1 MSSTFFSHPSD
12 RCTTSDTLPLG
23 ARLRCLTHGCLTL
36 IAALLL
42 TACPTEITVPDLSG
56 LDATGAE
63 TALVNLGL
71 TLGIVG
77 EAHSPTVPQGQV
89 ISQSPAAG
97 ETVAASTPVSIVVS
111 KGPAP
116 IVLPD
121 LVQLPL
127 AYVLEYLEDLGLSS
141 GAITERLSDTVDV
154 DAIISQDPVAGTPL
168 SPGTKVNLVVSLGKP
183 RVPLLLGLST
193 SAADNALT
201 VASLTLGAVT
211 EAFDEE
217 KAPGI
222 VLSQEPAA
230 ETLVLL
236 QSPVN
241 LVVSKGP
248 APRLVPDLTGLTRE
262 AAETAL
268 NALALEVGAVSEE
281 YSAAYDAGLVVRHSP
296 PADSSVARNSAV
308 ELVLSLGDPPVEI
321 PDLAGLTELAA
332 LQLLT
337 EAGLRMGTIEL
348 EYSDTVA
355 VGVIISQTP
364 AAGGTALPGTAISIQ
379 ISKGVRDTVVPPLT
393 GLTRAAAETAL
404 EAARLIL
411 GTVTYAYDAEVPERQ
426 IISQSPPADTVLLP
440 GMAVD
445 IVVSLGA
452 ESAPEVSF
460 SGTPINGKAPL
471 TVQFTDATQEGSSPI
486 IEWEWDLEDDV
497 VSSERNPQH
506 TFLDAGLHSIRLSVA
521 TEQAIYSLVR
531 ANYIYVAPLNYT
543 RKDVA
548 AGIWPSSAA
557 VADFNK
563 DGFGDVAVQS
573 TGKIKMNFGPAI
585 DTGFTST
592 LTITT
597 SVGYAVCAG
606 DFNGDD
612 NEDLAYVDL
621 VEIGD
626 VEVSQLLVQLGDG
639 AGNFAAPV
647 DTQVSPELNGFITG
661 DFNQDDALDLFA
673 VYINATSTGALFL
686 GKGDGTFEPGSTVT
700 LGTRSDHALAADFNE
715 DGLTDIATIGS
726 YSNDR
731 VSVLLN
737 LGGGAFDTPRVYR
750 VGGTP
755 QQGAV
760 GDLDGDGHLD
770 IITAN
775 YDSSDLS
782 VLKGAGDGTFG
793 ADTRIK
799 LSYRPIDVK
808 INDLN
813 RDGFMDILYLNS
825 AVSNHIGIFMGKP
838 DGTYWPLRREYL
850 IAYASQLLLTDLDA
864 NSYADIIVLGASR
877 GGMSILREN
886 P

>member
-1 MSSTFFSHPSD
+1 MSSTFFSHRSD

-23 ARLRCLTHGCLTL
+23 ARLRCLTHGGLTL

-63 TALVNLGL
+63 TVLVNLGL

-127 AYVLEYLEDLGLSS
+127 AYVLENLEDLGLSS

-183 RVPLLLGLST
+183 RVPLLLGLSS

-201 VASLTLGAVT
+201 VASLTLGTVT
-211 EAFDEE
+211 EAYDEE

-262 AAETAL
+262 AAEAAL
-268 NALALEVGAVSEE
+268 NALELEVGTVSEE
-281 YSAAYDAGLVVRHSP
+281 YSANYDAGLVIRHAP
-296 PADSSVARNSAV
+296 PADSAVARNSAV

-321 PDLAGLTELAA
+321 PALTGLTELAA

-355 VGVIISQTP
+355 VGVIISQAP
-364 AAGGTALPGTAISIQ
+364 AAGGTALPGTAINIQ
-379 ISKGVRDTVVPPLT
+379 ISKGVRDTVVPPLA
-393 GLTRAAAETAL
+393 GLTRAAAEAAL
-404 EAARLIL
+404 EAARLLL

-426 IISQSPPADTVLLP
+426 IISQTPPAGTVLLP

-471 TVQFTDATQEGSSPI
+471 TVQFTDATEEGSSPI
-486 IEWEWDLEDDV
+486 IEWEWDLEDGV
-497 VSSERNPQH
+497 LSSERNPQH
-506 TFLDAGLHSIRLSVA
+506 TFLNAGLHTIRLSVA

-548 AGIWPSSAA
+548 AGILPSSAA
-557 VADFNK
+557 TADFNK

-573 TGKIKMNFGPAI
+573 TGRIQVNYGPAT
-585 DTGFTST
+585 DSGFSSALPIETASVYEV
-592 LTITT
+592 TT
-597 SVGYAVCAG
+597 G

-612 NEDLAYVDL
+612 NVDLAYFS
-621 VEIGD
+621 EG
-626 VEVSQLLVQLGDG
+626 ETATQLSVQLGDG
-639 AGNFAAPV
+639 AGDFAAPLSI
-647 DTQVSPELNGFITG
+647 DVSPDLYALITAG
-661 DFNQDDALDLFA
+661 FNQDDVLDLFA
-673 VYINATSTGALFL
+673 VYRNGTGAGALFL
-686 GKGDGTFEPGSTVT
+686 GKGDGTFDAGSTVT
-700 LGTRSDHALAADFNE
+700 LGTPSDHALAADFNE

-726 YSNDR
+726 FTNDR

-737 LGGGAFDTPRVYR
+737 LGGGAFDTPRLYR

-755 QQGAV
+755 RQGTV

-770 IITAN
+770 ILTAN

-793 ADTRIK
+793 TDTRIK
-799 LSYRPIDVK
+799 PGSRPVDVK

-813 RDGFMDILYLNS
+813 RDGFMDILYIYS
-825 AVSNHIGIFMGKP
+825 TSSSNLGILMGKP
-838 DGTYWPLRREYL
+838 DGTYWPLRKIPC

-864 NSYADIIVLGASR
+864 NAYADIIVLGASR
-877 GGMSILREN
+877 GGMSIFREN